1 LDSCFLNWHLVHT
14 SITRACFP
22 EFTFLGTRREPH
34 SAQNSI
40 AVISFYKKVLLANGG
55 LTWRKLKRVCSKERG
70 EHNFAACVSVKRS
83 FAKRFG
89 FITSYAFTTH

>member
-1 LDSCFLNWHLVHT
+1 MQRGQYIELFFFFYDGYKLLWAVLKNSAADQGFVVGFL
-14 SITRACFP
+14 F
-22 EFTFLGTRREPH
+22 F
-34 SAQNSI
+34 
-40 AVISFYKKVLLANGG
+40 
-55 LTWRKLKRVCSKERG
+55 KRVCSKERG